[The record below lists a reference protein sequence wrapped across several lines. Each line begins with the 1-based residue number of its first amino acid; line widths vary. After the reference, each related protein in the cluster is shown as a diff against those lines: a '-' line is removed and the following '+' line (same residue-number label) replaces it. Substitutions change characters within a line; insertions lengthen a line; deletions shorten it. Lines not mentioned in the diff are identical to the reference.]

1 MTFYLHIGM
10 PKTGTTTIQ
19 AFLERNRDL
28 LASRGV
34 IVPRATG
41 SQNHRKLTA
50 YALDDTELD
59 HTRRMLGLLS
69 AEQIAQF
76 RRKLEKKLAAEAA
89 TWTAG
94 SSVVVSG
101 ENMSQLR
108 QPAELSRLRDLLEPY
123 STNPIRVVIYLRRQ
137 DLFYL
142 SSYSQHIKAGG
153 TRHWSELVGDAKK
166 RLYDY
171 TRFLKPWV
179 EHFGEPNIVV
189 RPFERSQFAR
199 QDLLSDFLSVIGL
212 DGELSGFVI
221 PETQNQSL
229 DAQTAE
235 YLRLMNPR
243 FPRYIDNAVNLSRR
257 ELVRAMEAISNGP
270 KLRMAPEF
278 AHSFLAQFSTSNAE
292 VARRHLG
299 RGDGV
304 LFQEKPEEHGESA
317 PQLSVEQ
324 AIAISARLW
333 AFRKPAPG
341 RNGADADAISTAA
354 GEVEEK

>member
-69 AEQIAQF
+69 ADKVAQF
-76 RRKLEKKLAAEAA
+76 RLKLDRKLSAEAA
-89 TWTAG
+89 GWPAG
-94 SSVVVSG
+94 NSIVVSG

-108 QPAELSRLRDLLEPY
+108 QPAELMRLRDLLSPL
-123 STNPIRVVIYLRRQ
+123 TAGQIKVVIYLRRQ

-153 TRHWSELVGDAKK
+153 TRHWSEMVGDAKK

-171 TRFLKPWV
+171 TRFLKPWA
-179 EHFGEPNIVV
+179 EHFGEANIVV
-189 RPFERSQFAR
+189 RPFERSQFAK

-212 DGELSGFVI
+212 DGELSGFDI

-235 YLRLMNPR
+235 YLRLMNPQ
-243 FPRYIDNAVNLSRR
+243 FPRYIDDVVNLSRR
-257 ELVRAMEAISNGP
+257 ELVRAMEAISTGP

-278 AHSFLAQFSTSNAE
+278 AHSFLSQFSGSNAE
-292 VARRHLG
+292 VARRYLG
-299 RGDGV
+299 REDGF
-304 LFQEKPEEHGESA
+304 LFREKPDDCGESA
-317 PQLSVEQ
+317 PQLSVDQ
-324 AIAISARLW
+324 AISISAKLW
-333 AFRKPAPG
+333 AFKNPVVASGSSDAPADG
-341 RNGADADAISTAA
+341 DAD
-354 GEVEEK
+354 GRG